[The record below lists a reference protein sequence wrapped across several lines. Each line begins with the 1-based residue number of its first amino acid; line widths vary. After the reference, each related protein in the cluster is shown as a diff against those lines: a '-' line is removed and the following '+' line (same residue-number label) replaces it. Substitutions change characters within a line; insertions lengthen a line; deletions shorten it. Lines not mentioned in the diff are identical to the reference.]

1 MWERL
6 KQALSNFF
14 ITEVVVEEEPELKP
28 RNASEHN
35 VQNQYHANQQP
46 QAKMAYTYPKERA
59 FRFPMI
65 PDEVNSS
72 SPKTPERPVR
82 SVPAQERQR
91 STMDNRQKQQQ
102 QKKSDYPKRSS
113 NPNRQWQTQTQRPKM
128 VEPKED
134 KKPFQP
140 SEVPSPVY
148 GFRKRKEEAEEVV
161 TMASIQDRADWKKI
175 AATGAPFYKQQDN
188 ANVTSIQAQVS
199 EPSAQAKDL
208 HAAEKEAAAKE
219 QTASLAFEPEG
230 EQLSGE
236 KQPSD
241 RPAPI
246 LEAETETTTNM
257 QKNDFEEVEPA
268 DLGSNQVIPMQQ
280 AAAAEVEQSEELR
293 QEESPELEQPAE
305 WHQEAE
311 QAVGQQQ
318 KDEIAAEQADQQE
331 AVMAEAAEWDQAAP
345 MESEQSTELNLE
357 ETVKTDQQAEQDY
370 DEPIEV
376 ESTALDQNER
386 IDLEEISSSKS
397 EKTLETEQVSKMDK
411 EQLME
416 ASQPERHQAETAIAE
431 QPEEPAQ
438 ADNAYQI
445 REAHNPIRK
454 SVPFNVFMTP
464 RDKRNQLER
473 AKQPVQ
479 GTEEKQD
486 ELVLEKQ
493 PVQQPI
499 EKPVQAEREK
509 PVQAEREKQPVQQT
523 EHKRNEPELDK
534 QLVHPIEE
542 KQNNL
547 DDTNATVQQHH
558 TEEKQ
563 GSAEEVQQQ
572 TEPVFSRPPM
582 HLLNDPVEQTVEN
595 DAWVDQQT
603 QLLETTLQHFNV
615 NAHVVNAMQ
624 GPSVTRFEVQPDMGV
639 KVSKIKG
646 LTDDIKL
653 NMAAK
658 DIRMEAPIPGKNAI
672 GIEVPNAVAKQV
684 GLQEILETED
694 FMDSSSP
701 LAVGLGLDISGDS
714 IVTNLQ
720 KMPHGLIAGATG
732 SGKSVCINTILLSL
746 LYKANHKQ
754 VKFLLIDPKM
764 VELAPYNDLPH
775 LVSPVITDTKAA
787 TAALK
792 WAVNEMEER
801 YLKFVGEGVRDIGK
815 YNEKL
820 TKQGRYADKLPYL
833 VIVIDE
839 LADLMMVSPQD
850 VEDAICRIAQKAR
863 AAGIHLLLATQRPS
877 VDVITGLIK
886 ANIPTRIAFSV
897 SSAVDS
903 RTIIDTNG
911 AEKLLGKGDMLFIE
925 NGARQ
930 AQRIQGAFVSDEEI
944 ERVVQHVKQTAP
956 PEYLFHHEDLLERRE
971 SEEEEDE
978 LYQEALEFVIEH
990 NSASASLLQRR
1001 FKIGYNRAARLID
1014 HMEMRGVISEQK
1026 GSKPR
1031 DVLVSLAQLQA
1042 E

>member
-14 ITEVVVEEEPELKP
+14 MTEVVVEEEPELKS
-28 RNASEHN
+28 RNASEQK
-35 VQNQYHANQQP
+35 VQKQYQTNQQP

-65 PDEVNSS
+65 PDESGSAKPPASNV
-72 SPKTPERPVR
+72 RPVR
-82 SVPAQERQR
+82 RAQPDTKIPEKRLPRQPEKPKMQERPSSVNWQR
-91 STMDNRQKQQQ
+91 KPEI
-102 QKKSDYPKRSS
+102 K
-113 NPNRQWQTQTQRPKM
+113 NP
-128 VEPKED
+128 VPKEE

-140 SEVPSPVY
+140 TEVPSPVY
-148 GFRKRKEEAEEVV
+148 GFRKRKEEVADIV
-161 TMASIQDRADWKKI
+161 TLASIQDRADWKRI
-175 AATGAPFYKQQDN
+175 AASANTVNPEVQEEKKFDIHVEQDPVEEITLEEPVIERKEKTDIAAAELSKESFLENKDTSVAEGEMIEEISVPETTENHQAEPIQLDESASIEETGLDPSTVIEETASIEAEDDLTEKFDPDQSINRIEETRVPDLAEDSTAMRN
-188 ANVTSIQAQVS
+188 ANDPTAEEAVPDEVASS
-199 EPSAQAKDL
+199 
-208 HAAEKEAAAKE
+208 AAESNTSSHGSEMISESIAQPDSFDVETVKSSKQTDEKEVL
-219 QTASLAFEPEG
+219 Q
-230 EQLSGE
+230 
-236 KQPSD
+236 
-241 RPAPI
+241 
-246 LEAETETTTNM
+246 AEESTETTN
-257 QKNDFEEVEPA
+257 
-268 DLGSNQVIPMQQ
+268 S
-280 AAAAEVEQSEELR
+280 
-293 QEESPELEQPAE
+293 
-305 WHQEAE
+305 
-311 QAVGQQQ
+311 
-318 KDEIAAEQADQQE
+318 
-331 AVMAEAAEWDQAAP
+331 
-345 MESEQSTELNLE
+345 
-357 ETVKTDQQAEQDY
+357 
-370 DEPIEV
+370 
-376 ESTALDQNER
+376 
-386 IDLEEISSSKS
+386 
-397 EKTLETEQVSKMDK
+397 
-411 EQLME
+411 
-416 ASQPERHQAETAIAE
+416 
-431 QPEEPAQ
+431 
-438 ADNAYQI
+438 QI
-445 REAHNPIRK
+445 RETGSTVRK

-464 RDKRNQLER
+464 RDKRNH
-473 AKQPVQ
+473 
-479 GTEEKQD
+479 
-486 ELVLEKQ
+486 
-493 PVQQPI
+493 QQVPTR
-499 EKPVQAEREK
+499 K
-509 PVQAEREKQPVQQT
+509 
-523 EHKRNEPELDK
+523 EPEK
-534 QLVHPIEE
+534 TEPV
-542 KQNNL
+542 
-547 DDTNATVQQHH
+547 VQDIP
-558 TEEKQ
+558 
-563 GSAEEVQQQ
+563 QQ
-572 TEPVFSRPPM
+572 TEPSFAKPPM
-582 HLLNDPVEQTVEN
+582 HLLNDPVEQTIEN
-595 DAWVDQQT
+595 DAWVDQQS
-603 QLLETTLQHFNV
+603 QLLETTLEHFNV

-624 GPSVTRFEVQPDMGV
+624 GPSVTRFEVQPDLGV
-639 KVSKIKG
+639 KVSKIKS

-672 GIEVPNAVAKQV
+672 GIEVPNAVSKQV

-694 FMDSSSP
+694 FQGNSSP
-701 LAVGLGLDISGDS
+701 LSVGLGLNISGNP

-801 YLKFVGEGVRDIGK
+801 YMKFVGEGVRDIGR

-820 TKQGRYADKLPYL
+820 DKQGRYADKMPYL

-839 LADLMMVSPQD
+839 LADLMMVAPQD
-850 VEDAICRIAQKAR
+850 VEDSICRIAQKAR

-897 SSAVDS
+897 SSAIDS
-903 RTIIDTNG
+903 RTIIDNNG

-944 ERVVQHVKQTAP
+944 ERVVQYVKQTAP
-956 PEYLFHHEDLLERRE
+956 PEYLFQHEDLLERRE
-971 SEEEEDE
+971 SEEDEDE
-978 LYQEALEFVIEH
+978 LYRDAVEFVIEH